1 MSAEASAGIIEATR
15 VGSLAE
21 LEALL
26 GAGNEAVLEL
36 QQLFSLAQG
45 YGYADYLQ
53 LDTSCVRGLA
63 YYTGAP
69 CAAHAGP
76 PAVCLL
82 HCACQRG
89 SYMKYLSMM
98 DSNMMPIARASTCS
112 WATAWRL
119 HHLVRSC
126 VAAALPA
133 NAKRAR

>member
-1 MSAEASAGIIEATR
+1 VEEELSALGLSAEASAGIIEATR
-15 VGSLAE
+15 VGSLAV
-21 LEALL
+21 L

-89 SYMKYLSMM
+89 GIYSFSGPKMM
-98 DSNMMPIARASTCS
+98 M
-112 WATAWRL
+112 L
-119 HHLVRSC
+119 Q
-126 VAAALPA
+126 
-133 NAKRAR
+133 